1 MRSTVVA
8 SVVAALAFAS
18 AALLPACSSDPAAG
32 SSPTPASDA
41 GADAS
46 GTDASA
52 AGPLDV
58 RFDTFNV
65 GLAGTFV
72 ANEVARRPA
81 VIDALAAYDTDV
93 MCLSEV
99 WFQADKDAI
108 ARAVKAKLP
117 YAASTTTDLA
127 TPVTDRKDADGN
139 VQPAPTTPPCTGQY
153 AADLNAG
160 IECLK
165 ANCSTQPGS
174 LDGRVTSTTCA
185 KDSCSGSAA
194 SLLFAQDK
202 RCYGCFA
209 AVLPSATLNE
219 MKTECTTEAN
229 GGLFAKGQ
237 NGLMIL
243 SRYPLSNI
251 EQIVLPGTWIRR
263 TVLKATASLP
273 NGAKVDT
280 YCNHLTPYFADTTF
294 YPYTGQ
300 FGAGNANG
308 WIGEQVLQ
316 AKQLVAFVN
325 AKSGSGK
332 AVVMGDMNATRE
344 DKPNGIGDATLGAYG
359 LETLAV
365 LEGALTNAV
374 PAGYTPKCTFCV
386 ANQNT
391 SGEENSWLDYVMLK
405 GFPAG
410 STTAARRTFD
420 TDVVD
425 GKRRDASGNHTV
437 SGKVPLSDHYG
448 IMATVRVA
456 P

>member
-1 MRSTVVA
+1 MRPLV
-8 SVVAALAFAS
+8 ALAFATS
-18 AALLPACSSDPAAG
+18 ALVAACASDPAG
-32 SSPTPASDA
+32 SSTPPPATDA
-41 GADAS
+41 
-46 GTDASA
+46 GTDAA
-52 AGPLDV
+52 APTPLDV

-65 GLAGTFV
+65 GLAGSFV
-72 ANEVARRPA
+72 ANEAARRPA
-81 VIDALAAYDTDV
+81 ILQALAAYDTDV
-93 MCLSEV
+93 LCLSEV
-99 WFQADKDAI
+99 WFQADKDAV
-108 ARAVKAKLP
+108 AQAVKAKLP
-117 YAASTTTDLA
+117 FAASTTTDLA
-127 TPVTDRKDADGN
+127 TPLTDRKDANGTA
-139 VQPAPTTPPCTGQY
+139 QPAPTTPPCTGQY
-153 AADLNAG
+153 ATDLNAG

-219 MKTECTTEAN
+219 MKAECTTDPN

-243 SRYPLSNI
+243 SRYPLSNV

-316 AKQLVAFVN
+316 AKQLVAFVA
-325 AKSGSGK
+325 AKTGSGR

-365 LEGALTNAV
+365 LEGAFTNAV

-386 ANQNT
+386 GNQNT
-391 SGEENSWLDYVMLK
+391 SGEENSWLDYVFLK

-410 STTAARRTFD
+410 SALSAARTFD

-425 GKRRDASGNHTV
+425 GKRRDASGKHTV

-448 IMATVRVA
+448 IKATVRVA

>member
-1 MRSTVVA
+1 MRPTVVA
-8 SVVAALAFAS
+8 SVVAALAS

-41 GADAS
+41 GADANS
-46 GTDASA
+46 ADASA

-65 GLAGTFV
+65 GLAGSFV

-81 VIDALAAYDTDV
+81 VVDALAAYDTDV

-127 TPVTDRKDADGN
+127 TPLTDRKDADGN

-280 YCNHLTPYFADTTF
+280 YCNHLTPYFADATF

-365 LEGALTNAV
+365 LEGAFTNAV

-410 STTAARRTFD
+410 STSASRRTFD

>member
-1 MRSTVVA
+1 
-8 SVVAALAFAS
+8 
-18 AALLPACSSDPAAG
+18 
-32 SSPTPASDA
+32 
-41 GADAS
+41 
-46 GTDASA
+46 
-52 AGPLDV
+52 
-58 RFDTFNV
+58 
-65 GLAGTFV
+65 V